1 MPETGSLEP
10 LTQAHHEGA
19 ASTLAEAFIED
30 PGWVSIGPAR
40 PEARRKFIYR
50 TCLGVVRVA
59 DRWCGPSWCICDQGT
74 PVGVLVGCV
83 PERWPPPELRT
94 LLTLAP
100 GPVLAGPAVL
110 SRSLRAERQ
119 FEKAEPDYDHFLVW
133 MFGIRPTYQRQG
145 LGRRLMGEALRV
157 ADDAG
162 VPAYLYTSNSDNLPY
177 YRSHGYEV
185 TGESTLPG
193 GGPNWF
199 MERPATAG

>member
-1 MPETGSLEP
+1 LPEDGSPAP
-10 LTQAHHEGA
+10 LTPAHYEGA
-19 ASTLAEAFIED
+19 ATTLAEAFIED
-30 PGWVSIGPAR
+30 PGWLSIGPGR
-40 PEARRKFIYR
+40 PQSRRKFIYR
-50 TCLGVVRVA
+50 TCLGVIRVA
-59 DRWCGPSWCICDQGT
+59 DRWCGPSWCVCDEGI
-74 PVGVLVGCV
+74 PVGVLVGCA
-83 PERWPPPELRT
+83 PEHWPPPQLRT

-100 GPVLAGPAVL
+100 GPILAGPAVF
-110 SRSLRAERQ
+110 SRSLRAERH

-133 MFGIRPTYQRQG
+133 MFGIRPAYQRQG
-145 LGRRLMGEALRV
+145 LGRRLMCEALGI

-199 MERPATAG
+199 MERPAAA